1 MFAPQTST
9 AVSRP
14 KKNSTACLACK
25 HAKRKCSGPE
35 APCKACRSTGTQ
47 CFFDPTRDLRRKVA
61 VKRTIK
67 ELTNHKDLL
76 ASLLSTLASD
86 DQLQF
91 DKVVD
96 LIRKKAP
103 FQDIA
108 HAVGCPVTKFGN
120 LQELLEA
127 NKKAGLDFGDHP
139 IETSDNGLRRPS
151 DPGDIASSP
160 DEIPNMKP
168 PQWSTA
174 SPYSPVTP
182 DETPNMKPPQWPTA
196 SPYAPVTPDEIPNM
210 KPPQWPTASPYA
222 PVTPDEIPNMK
233 PPQWSTASS
242 YAPITPDEIPNMKP
256 PQWPTASHYAPVTPD
271 EISNMKPPQWPT
283 VSPYARVTLESLCDI
298 PLFEVPAEPWTKV
311 TDDNY
316 LVSHLVSLY
325 FTWDHPC
332 SQFLD
337 QRIFL
342 EHMKLGD
349 RRSEFCTPLLVNS
362 ILSMASAYSDRPDVL
377 STPENVFSRGQNFFH
392 EAQRLWEAED
402 GGHDLTNIQALLMMC
417 CVFKCQGRVQKGWMM
432 LCQAVQI
439 ARDIGLFDIPA
450 VSKKLLSEMEQVR
463 TITAWGVFS
472 MSSQMSIELQ
482 KIAPLAYPTSNV
494 KLCGNEDLDWV
505 PYPRSNNITYD
516 KKPARLPQVR
526 DGLAE
531 VNIIL
536 VDVQKLLSDK
546 SRGASFKKLW
556 NKAQDP
562 FGRLNS
568 WLQRWPSVP
577 EIQRNSVPQVLLLRI
592 KCLQAII
599 YLFEMLK
606 DPHQPGSVRHAW
618 YYQVKSAEE
627 TAQCLRIHRQSYGFK
642 HIPSQVVDAVQTGL
656 RILVRELEESDES
669 RQAFSELCR
678 FGTALSYRFKQTAD
692 VLHEIRKNA
701 LQLSIRL
708 PPEAIAIFDDP
719 EHWRSLE
726 P

>member
-1 MFAPQTST
+1 MSSHENTKQFPALAPGPPRMFAPQTST

-35 APCKACRSTGTQ
+35 SPCKACRSAGTE
-47 CFFDPTRDLRRKVA
+47 CLFDPTRDLRRKVA
-61 VKRTIK
+61 VKRTIQ
-67 ELTNHKDLL
+67 ELKNHKDLL
-76 ASLLSTLASD
+76 DSLLSTLASD
-86 DQLQF
+86 DQVQF
-91 DKVVD
+91 DKVVG

-103 FQDIA
+103 LRDIA
-108 HAVGCPVTKFGN
+108 HAVGAPVTTFGN
-120 LQELLEA
+120 LQELLDA
-127 NKKAGLDFGDHP
+127 SKSAGLDFGEHP
-139 IETSDNGLRRPS
+139 IETSGNGVRRPS

-168 PQWSTA
+168 PQWQTA
-174 SPYSPVTP
+174 SPYAPVIP
-182 DETPNMKPPQWPTA
+182 DEIPNMRPPQWPTA
-196 SPYAPVTPDEIPNM
+196 SPYAPATPDEVP
-210 KPPQWPTASPYA
+210 
-222 PVTPDEIPNMK
+222 
-233 PPQWSTASS
+233 
-242 YAPITPDEIPNMKP
+242 
-256 PQWPTASHYAPVTPD
+256 
-271 EISNMKPPQWPT
+271 NMKPPQWPT

-298 PLFEVPAEPWTKV
+298 PLFEVPAKPWTKV

-349 RRSEFCTPLLVNS
+349 RGSEFCTPLLVNS
-362 ILSMASAYSDRPDVL
+362 ILSMASAYSDSPDVF
-377 STPENVFSRGQNFFH
+377 STPENVFSRGQNFFD
-392 EAQRLWEAED
+392 EAQNLWEVED
-402 GGHDLTNIQALLMMC
+402 DGHDLPTIQALLIMC
-417 CVFKCQGRVQKGWMM
+417 CVLKYQGRVKKSWMM
-432 LCQAVQI
+432 LCQAVQL
-439 ARDIGLFDIPA
+439 ARDIGLFDISA
-450 VSKKLLSEMEQVR
+450 VSKKVLPELERVR

-482 KIAPLAYPTSNV
+482 KNAPSAYPTSDV
-494 KLCGNEDLDWV
+494 KLCGSKDLDWT

-516 KKPARLPQVR
+516 KKPACLPQVR

-536 VDVQKLLSDK
+536 LDVQKLVSDK
-546 SRGASFKKLW
+546 SRGVSCKELW

-562 FGRLNS
+562 FDRLTS
-568 WLQRWPSVP
+568 WLQRWPGVP
-577 EIQRNSVPQVLLLRI
+577 EIQRNSVPQVVLLRI
-592 KCLQAII
+592 KCLQSII

-606 DPHQPGSVRHAW
+606 DPHQPESVRDAR

-627 TAQCLRIHRQSYGFK
+627 TAQCLRTHRQSYGLK
-642 HIPSQVVDAVQTGL
+642 HISSQIIDAVQTGL
-656 RILVRELEESDES
+656 RILVHQLEESDES
-669 RQAFSELCR
+669 RQAFAELCR
-678 FGTALSYRFKQTAD
+678 FGTALSHRFKQTGD
-692 VLHEIRKNA
+692 VIHEIRKNA
-701 LQLSIRL
+701 LHLGVRL

-719 EHWRSLE
+719 EQWRSLE

>member
-1 MFAPQTST
+1 MKMSPHENMKQFPALAPGPPRMFAPQTST

-25 HAKRKCSGPE
+25 YAKRKCSGPE
-35 APCKACRSTGTQ
+35 APCKACRTAGTP
-47 CFFDPTRDLRRKVA
+47 CYFDPTRDLRRKVA
-61 VKRTIK
+61 VKRTIQ

-76 ASLLSTLASD
+76 ESLLSTLASD

-91 DKVVD
+91 DKAVD

-103 FQDIA
+103 LQDIA
-108 HAVGCPVTKFGN
+108 HAVGCPVTTFGN

-127 NKKAGLDFGDHP
+127 SKSVGLDFVEHP
-139 IETSDNGLRRPS
+139 IETSGNGVRRPS
-151 DPGDIASSP
+151 DTGDIASSP

-168 PQWSTA
+168 PQWPTA

-182 DETPNMKPPQWPTA
+182 DEIPNMKPPQWPTF
-196 SPYAPVTPDEIPNM
+196 SPYSPVTPDEIPNM

-222 PVTPDEIPNMK
+222 PVTPDEI
-233 PPQWSTASS
+233 S
-242 YAPITPDEIPNMKP
+242 NMKP
-256 PQWPTASHYAPVTPD
+256 PQWPTASPYAPVTPD
-271 EISNMKPPQWPT
+271 EIPNMEPLQWPT

-362 ILSMASAYSDRPDVL
+362 ILSMASAYSDSPDVL

-392 EAQRLWEAED
+392 EAQRLWEVED
-402 GGHDLTNIQALLMMC
+402 DGHDLTNIQALLMMC
-417 CVFKCQGRVQKGWMM
+417 CVFTCQGRVQKSWMM
-432 LCQAVQI
+432 LCQAVQL

-450 VSKKLLSEMEQVR
+450 VSKKMLPDMERVR

-482 KIAPLAYPTSNV
+482 KIAPSAYPTSNV
-494 KLCGNEDLDWV
+494 KLCGNEDLDWT

-516 KKPARLPQVR
+516 KKPACLPQVR

-536 VDVQKLLSDK
+536 VDVQKLVSDK
-546 SRGASFKKLW
+546 IRGASFEELW
-556 NKAQDP
+556 KKAQDP
-562 FGRLNS
+562 FDRLNS

-592 KCLQAII
+592 KCLHAII

-606 DPHQPGSVRHAW
+606 DPHQPESVRDAR
-618 YYQVKSAEE
+618 YYQVESAKE
-627 TAQCLRIHRQSYGFK
+627 TAQCLRIYRQSYGLK

-656 RILVRELEESDES
+656 RVLVRELEESDES
-669 RQAFSELCR
+669 RQAFAELCR
-678 FGTALSYRFKQTAD
+678 FGAALSYRFKQTAD
-692 VLHEIRKNA
+692 VIHEIRKNA
-701 LQLSIRL
+701 LHLSVQL

-719 EHWRSLE
+719 EQWRSLE